1 MRPRTPISIAIGA
14 LVLLVSPVASA
25 TASAPTTSAT
35 AAASTPRAD
44 RIELV
49 AAQVL
54 APAPTTTTSTTA
66 PPPPPNPHDPGQFT
80 NPIHGGHVISPFGRR
95 SGRPHEGIDYKGPY
109 KTTVMATFPGT
120 VIQAGPGLSGY
131 GNTVTV
137 DNGDGVT
144 TLFAHLFSVSAHK
157 GEQVTWGT
165 PIGLEGQTG
174 SASTYHVHYEVREHG
189 VPRNPAPYL
198 KPE

>member
-14 LVLLVSPVASA
+14 MVLLVSPVASA
-25 TASAPTTSAT
+25 TASAPTAPAT
-35 AAASTPRAD
+35 KPQ
-44 RIELV
+44 LV
-49 AAQVL
+49 AAQVP
-54 APAPTTTTSTTA
+54 APAPTTTSTTA
-66 PPPPPNPHDPGQFT
+66 PPPPPPNPHDPAQFT
-80 NPIHGGHVISPFGRR
+80 NPIDGGHVISPFGRR
-95 SGRPHEGIDYKGPY
+95 GGRPHEGIDYKGPY

-131 GNTVTV
+131 GNTVTI
-137 DNGDGVT
+137 DHGDGVT
-144 TLFAHLFSVSAHK
+144 TLYAHLAAVTAHRGQAVS
-157 GEQVTWGT
+157 WRT

-174 SASTYHVHYEVREHG
+174 SASTYHVHYEVREDG

>member
-1 MRPRTPISIAIGA
+1 MRPRTPISIAFGA

-25 TASAPTTSAT
+25 TAAAPTAPAAKTST
-35 AAASTPRAD
+35 H
-44 RIELV
+44 LV
-49 AAQVL
+49 AAQVPAP
-54 APAPTTTTSTTA
+54 APAPTTTTTA
-66 PPPPPNPHDPGQFT
+66 PPPPPNPHDPAQFT
-80 NPIHGGHVISPFGRR
+80 NPIDGGHVISPFGRR

-120 VIQAGPGLSGY
+120 VIQAGPGMSGY
-131 GNTVTV
+131 GNTVTI
-137 DNGDGVT
+137 DHGDGVT
-144 TLFAHLFSVSAHK
+144 TLYAHLFSVSAHK